1 MSKKRILSGNRP
13 TGSLH
18 LGHYFGALANW
29 VSLQDDYDCFYFVAD
44 WHALTTEFE
53 NTGIIRPATL
63 EMVMDWLAVGLD
75 PDKSTIFVQSAVKE
89 HAELYL
95 LLGMLVSVARLER
108 IPSYKGF
115 QEETGR
121 DVSNFGFLGYPLLQ
135 AADIMMYRAHGV
147 PVGEDQV
154 PHIEVTREFARR
166 FNNLY
171 LADGAN
177 LAEAMVNELRETTRW
192 NHQANSNVAA
202 AKLEEIKPG
211 EGPAP
216 DGLEIFPEPK
226 ALLTRTPKVPG
237 LDGRKMSKSYGNSIT
252 LGEDPASIEQ
262 KIKTM
267 ITDPARKRRKDTGNP
282 DVCPVYDLHKLYSD
296 QETLMWAAEGCR
308 TAGIGCLD
316 CKGKLYPKI
325 NEHLAPIRDKREYYL
340 LHPDLI
346 VDVLQAGN
354 AKARTFARETMAL
367 VRAAMKLE

>member
-1 MSKKRILSGNRP
+1 MAEKKRILSGNRP

-29 VSLQDDYDCFYFVAD
+29 VSLQDSYDCFYFVAD

-53 NTGIIRPATL
+53 NTGIIKPSTQ
-63 EMVMDWLAVGLD
+63 EMVMDWLAAGLD
-75 PDKSTIFVQSAVKE
+75 PNRSTIFVQSAIKE
-89 HAELYL
+89 HAELWL
-95 LLGMLVSVARLER
+95 LLGMLVGVGRLER

-154 PHIEVTREFARR
+154 PHIEFTREVARR

-171 LADGAN
+171 SVD
-177 LAEAMVNELRETTRW
+177 
-192 NHQANSNVAA
+192 
-202 AKLEEIKPG
+202 
-211 EGPAP
+211 AP
-216 DGLEIFPEPK
+216 IFPEPDP
-226 ALLTRTPKVPG
+226 LLTKTPKVPG

-267 ITDPARKRRKDTGNP
+267 MTDPARKRRKDTGDP
-282 DVCPVYDLHKLYSD
+282 DLCPVYDLHKLYSD
-296 QETLMWAAEGCR
+296 HDTLMWAAEGCR

-316 CKGKLYPKI
+316 CKGKLYPKVI
-325 NEHLAPIRDKREYYL
+325 EHLAPIRAKREYYL
-340 LHPDLI
+340 QHPDEIRDILA
-346 VDVLQAGN
+346 AGN
-354 AKARTFARETMAL
+354 KKARAYAEQTMAL
-367 VRAAMKLE
+367 VRAAMKLD